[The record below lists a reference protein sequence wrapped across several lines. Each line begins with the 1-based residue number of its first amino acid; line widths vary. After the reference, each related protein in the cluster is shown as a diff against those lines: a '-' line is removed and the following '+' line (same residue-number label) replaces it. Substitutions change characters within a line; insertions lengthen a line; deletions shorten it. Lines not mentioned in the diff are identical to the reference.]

1 MTPEAWKGPKMS
13 EETGRMS
20 EEDKFLGVRTTIE
33 PPVDTETSADV
44 GEIDIEVVDD
54 RPEGDRRSAIQ
65 STDAT
70 SPDDDVATDAEIAR
84 YGQRAQKR
92 IKKLKWEYHEE
103 RRAKES
109 QERITSESVN
119 YAKTLQTEN
128 QRLLKLV
135 QDSQNA
141 LNQHSKYGAEAALA
155 IAEANFKKAHESG
168 DSDEIATAQKA
179 FTNAQLAQASAPAVS
194 QKVIDNWKQQVL
206 SEQRQA
212 AQQQPQASPETPDAD
227 PAAVDWQQNNAWFG
241 NDKEMTSFAYGVH
254 ERLVRDEGVDPET
267 PEYYE
272 LIDQRMQEVFPDY
285 FGTGGTGSSESV
297 VVESAPRRRTSP
309 VVAPASRNNGV
320 TPRKVTLTST
330 QVNLAKRLGI
340 TPQQYASQLIKEMV

>member
-1 MTPEAWKGPKMS
+1 MS

-33 PPVDTETSADV
+33 PPSDTSTSAQVD
-44 GEIDIEVVDD
+44 EIDVEVVDD
-54 RPEGDRRSAIQ
+54 RPEDDQRPAGEDSG
-65 STDAT
+65 
-70 SPDDDVATDAEIAR
+70 PDDDMATDAEIAR
-84 YGQRAQKR
+84 YGNRAQKR

-103 RRAKES
+103 RRAKEAS
-109 QERITSESVN
+109 DRLANEAVTYTQN
-119 YAKTLQTEN
+119 LQTEN

-135 QDSQNA
+135 QNSQHA
-141 LNQHSKYGAEAALA
+141 LTQHSKYGAEAALA

-194 QKVIDNWKQQVL
+194 QKIIENWKQQVL
-206 SEQRQA
+206 SEQRQQ
-212 AQQQPQASPETPDAD
+212 AQQQPYVPPEVPEAD
-227 PAAVDWQQNNAWFG
+227 PAAVEWQQNNVWFG
-241 NDKEMTSFAYGVH
+241 DDKEMTSFAYGVH

-272 LIDQRMQEVFPDY
+272 LIDKRMQEVFPDY
-285 FGTGGTGSSESV
+285 FGTSGTGPSRSV
-297 VVESAPRRRTSP
+297 TVESAPRRRTSP

-330 QVNLAKRLGI
+330 QVSLAKRLGI
-340 TPQQYASQLIKEMV
+340 TPQQYASQLIKEMA